1 MCLTDF
7 GMGGG
12 RSEYRNKHYLC
23 IRNKGRKPPQKGE
36 KKAFTVFLE
45 KTVSCCISRRLYK
58 QPSLRQ
64 SYYFF
69 TIPGS
74 FRAFFPP
81 PGSTFQ
87 QPCDDFV
94 RGIHRTVI
102 QFVQI
107 DLGRS
112 FGRVP
117 QTDADDRDRDTLFA
131 GKARPAM
138 PRNVEREFDRKIQA
152 FAHIPEKAQVVGQAV
167 FITQIEFLV
176 EQPAFVRRRSIIHE
190 RRSRP
195 SAPNS
200 SSTGKAQGEHVSR

>member
-7 GMGGG
+7 GMGGVD
-12 RSEYRNKHYLC
+12 RNIEISTIFALETRGGSRLRKVKKRLLQSFWKRPYLAVYPAVYT
-23 IRNKGRKPPQKGE
+23 NN
-36 KKAFTVFLE
+36 
-45 KTVSCCISRRLYK
+45 RLYGK
-58 QPSLRQ
+58 VIIFLPSPAL
-64 SYYFF
+64 
-69 TIPGS
+69 

-190 RRSRP
+190 R
-195 SAPNS
+195 
-200 SSTGKAQGEHVSR
+200 AQ